1 MWFVPGAERV
11 NVNLTSTVSGLV
23 KTATE
28 RGNMTELIIAG
39 VLIAIVLIAV
49 LVSWISGKRSGA
61 ESQQL
66 TDALDHQE
74 KMLRATMEQRKLDIE
89 LKKVEKEIRGKPY
102 EPLTQEEV
110 DKMLAKYKNLN

>member
-1 MWFVPGAERV
+1 METSLVVALLMLLV
-11 NVNLTSTVSGLV
+11 LTV
-23 KTATE
+23 
-28 RGNMTELIIAG
+28 
-39 VLIAIVLIAV
+39 AIF
-49 LVSWISGKRSGA
+49 VSWVKGKSAGA